1 MKIYTRKGDDGFTS
15 LWSGE
20 RVPKSSPRVEAC
32 GALDELNCAIGATR
46 AAFPTALSENY
57 LATIQRRL
65 FSLGADLASTGSRR
79 PPAHVGQLD
88 VTWLEAQIDR
98 LESQLPPL
106 KNFLLPGG
114 STAAAQ
120 MHLARAICRRTERI
134 IVSLSSKEEINRE
147 ILAFLNRLSD
157 FLFVLARYEN
167 LVSGI
172 PEEKWIGDDE

>member
-20 RVPKSSPRVEAC
+20 RVPKSSLRVEAC
-32 GALDELNCAIGATR
+32 GTLDELNCAIGTTR
-46 AAFPTALSENY
+46 AASPTGLSENY
-57 LATIQRRL
+57 LAAIQRRL
-65 FSLGADLASTGSRR
+65 FSLGADLASTGRRR
-79 PPAHVGQLD
+79 PAARVGQLD

-98 LESQLPPL
+98 MESELPPL

-120 MHLARAICRRTERI
+120 MHLARAICRRTERM
-134 IVSLSSKEEINRE
+134 IVSLSNNEEINRE

-172 PEEKWIGDDE
+172 PEEKWTGDRE